1 MPAPQLVGYAQERK
15 YYMESPTQS
24 RSPLQYVILCLCI
37 LNLLVTGY
45 LFSKVTSMSSGAATE
60 QAALPEGLSAGA
72 DRMILFEKIKS
83 LYNAKDFDGL
93 FSLFDESIRV
103 QLQKE
108 KTNKL
113 FENIYASTGQ
123 IKNGA
128 FGMYEVQSGQGG
140 VRNYTLTYPIN
151 TENGN
156 AAMLIFVFQQGNEPY
171 RLAGIRIN
179 KAN

>member
-1 MPAPQLVGYAQERK
+1 
-15 YYMESPTQS
+15 MESSTQH
-24 RSPLQYVILCLCI
+24 RSPLLYVILCMCI

-45 LFSKVTSMSSGAATE
+45 LFSKVTSMSSGSVAD
-60 QAALPEGLSAGA
+60 QAVLPDGLSAGA

-113 FENIYASTGQ
+113 FENLYAVTGQ

-128 FGMYEVQSGQGG
+128 FGAYEVQRGQGG

-151 TENGN
+151 TENGS
-156 AAMLIFVFQQGNEPY
+156 AAMLIFVFQQGKESY